1 MKKRVR
7 GGIFH
12 SINRYATTASN
23 KYMKEY
29 DKNFIL
35 KSYII
40 FATFDANWHD
50 KSEYVIYIRN
60 LKQAL
65 NHRLV
70 LKRYIEWL
78 NFIEKFGQNYVLM
91 WKPN

>member
-1 MKKRVR
+1 MKVEKVE
-7 GGIFH
+7 
-12 SINRYATTASN
+12 
-23 KYMKEY
+23 K
-29 DKNFIL
+29 
-35 KSYII
+35 
-40 FATFDANWHD
+40 FDANWHD
-50 KSEYVIYIRN
+50 KSENVIYIRN

-78 NFIEKFGQNYVLM
+78 NFIEKLGQNYILM